1 MTAAPSSLSSMQKHE
16 TPESHLGLS
25 QRSHAF
31 LSYWNDIRGTDP
43 LPTAADV
50 RPAEFVSLLPYIRY
64 MRWDGDDS
72 LVYTVWGTGLAEWMK
87 VDLTGVNALDLLP
100 ARERP
105 TEVCRLKSLHQ
116 LPCGF
121 VQQRKVTDRSGA
133 TRLFEFLMLP
143 VGAGADGRLRM
154 IGPGSFVDALPGE
167 RVELADDP
175 KTLIHSFRYLD
186 LGFGVPSE

>member
-1 MTAAPSSLSSMQKHE
+1 MIAAPSSIQDHQIQGSAQDLSE
-16 TPESHLGLS
+16 
-25 QRSHAF
+25 RSCAF
-31 LSYWNDIRGTDP
+31 LSYWKAARGRAPIPASADI
-43 LPTAADV
+43 

-64 MRWDGDDS
+64 MRWDGAQS

-87 VDLTGVNALDLLP
+87 ADLTGVNALDLLP

-105 TEVCRLKSLHQ
+105 MEVQRLKCLHEV
-116 LPCGF
+116 PCGF

-143 VGAGADGRLRM
+143 VAAGADGRLRM

-175 KTLIHSFRYLD
+175 KTIIHSFRYLD
-186 LGFGVPSE
+186 LGFGVPAE